1 MRSRP
6 FMPLVLAIAASVG
19 AQRLNAQTVLSVGT
33 SPAYPGVPANVPVSL
48 ARATN
53 AAAAQFDVA
62 FNPSRATVGT
72 PFGDPSGRHT
82 VLSREIAPGVQ
93 RVLVFS
99 RQNAVMTNRN
109 IARLPVTLAPAEY
122 VGAGPLTPANA
133 LVARR
138 DGTRITPVAL
148 ESGTVF
154 VRPVN
159 LLPDGRVQFF
169 LPATPDQRY
178 YIQAS
183 TNLSSWVNI
192 STNVASG
199 TFLDLIDIDAASYP
213 YRFYRWQAAQ

>member
-1 MRSRP
+1 MRSRHI
-6 FMPLVLAIAASVG
+6 MPLVLAFAATIG
-19 AQRLNAQTVLSVGT
+19 AHHSSAQTVLSVGT
-33 SPAYPGVPANVPVSL
+33 SPAYPGVPASVPVSL

-53 AAAAQFDVA
+53 AVAAQFDVT
-62 FNPSRATVGT
+62 FNPSRATAGAA
-72 PFGDPSGRHT
+72 FGDPSRHT

-99 RQNAVMTNRN
+99 RQNTIITNRN
-109 IARLPVTLAPAEY
+109 VARLPVTLAPTEY
-122 VGAGPLTPANA
+122 VGSGPLTPANA

-148 ESGTVF
+148 ERGTVF

-199 TFLDLIDIDAASYP
+199 NFLDLIDIDAASYP